1 MDFGN
6 YILPL
11 LSASILTIMVF
22 IEDVYISKRE
32 KQELKQYA
40 KLFLMSFLSVLVSS
54 FVFSKYTTL
63 TNMVKVKNVFTG
75 EPNF

>member
-1 MDFGN
+1 MDLGN